1 MRQNGTAQLHR
12 TLHRMALIV
21 VGAAVLAGAMA
32 ASAFDVS
39 RLSAISEQDA
49 GSGLR
54 QALAEGTRFA
64 VDSLG
69 KENGFLD
76 NDKVRIPLPNALQ
89 KAEKAMKILGKDKEI
104 KDLALKM
111 NRAAELAVIEARPI
125 FADALKQMTIQDA
138 KKILTGG
145 DTSGT
150 EYFKEKTT
158 EVLRQKFRPIVGKV
172 TEKLALAVQYNALAA
187 QGKQLGLV
195 KGNETSVEDFVTEKA
210 LAGLFFMVAEK
221 ERAIRKD
228 PIGQA
233 SGILQKV
240 FGALK

>member
-1 MRQNGTAQLHR
+1 MKQ
-12 TLHRMALIV
+12 TLIHGFKRALSLS
-21 VGAAVLAGAMA
+21 VGAVCVTFVAQAN
-32 ASAFDVS
+32 AFN
-39 RLSAISEQDA
+39 LSSISDQDA

-54 QALAEGTRFA
+54 QALSDGTRFA
-64 VDSLG
+64 VESLG
-69 KENGFLD
+69 KEDGFFG

-89 KAEKAMKILGKDKEI
+89 KAEKAMKMFGKDKDM

-111 NRAAELAVIEARPI
+111 NRAAELAVTEAKPI
-125 FADALKQMTIQDA
+125 FADALKQMTISDA

-145 DTSGT
+145 EASGT

-158 EVLRQKFRPIVGKV
+158 EVLRQKFRPIVGQV
-172 TEKLALAVQYNALAA
+172 TDKLALAAQYNALAA
-187 QGKQLGLV
+187 QGKQFGLV

-210 LAGLFFMVAEK
+210 LDGLFFMVAEK

-228 PIGQA
+228 PVGQA

-240 FGALK
+240 FGALR

>member
-1 MRQNGTAQLHR
+1 MKQFSLSIFQR
-12 TLHRMALIV
+12 
-21 VGAAVLAGAMA
+21 AGALMA
-32 ASAFDVS
+32 AAMGVACITFGLQVNAFNLAS
-39 RLSAISEQDA
+39 ISDQDA

-54 QALAEGTRFA
+54 QALADGTRYA
-64 VDSLG
+64 VESLG
-69 KENGFLD
+69 KEDGFFG

-89 KAEKAMKILGKDKEI
+89 KAEKAMKMFGKDKDI

-111 NRAAELAVIEARPI
+111 NRAAELAVIEAKPI
-125 FADALKQMTIQDA
+125 FAEALKQMTIQDA

-145 DTSGT
+145 ETAGT

-158 EVLRQKFRPIVGKV
+158 DVLRQKFRPIVGKV
-172 TEKLALAVQYNALAA
+172 TDKLALAAQYNSLAA
-187 QGKQLGLV
+187 QGKQFGLV

-210 LAGLFFMVAEK
+210 LDGLFFMVAEK

-228 PIGQA
+228 PVGQA

-240 FGALK
+240 FGALR